1 VAGQPGLEVI
11 LLCRQRAGAAPHVHR
26 IRTRH
31 APEPDG
37 SAAGWRVNELAPY
50 PARGAD
56 GPGCGIWVGSAL
68 MGSWSRSR
76 PPGASASVSVITG
89 PSGVRGCRRIPRRRR
104 PSPATAGEASAAR
117 RSSCTAATRTRQS
130 HGTPGRRRH
139 ARRHRCT
146 LHLSDPAGTWA
157 FSLLRVRRRMMRQ
170 PARQTP
176 RAFGELRPELQHV
189 GHRSARCD
197 RL

>member
-1 VAGQPGLEVI
+1 MSGRAVSVCSRGRRG
-11 LLCRQRAGAAPHVHR
+11 AGAGWPAAAAALASRSASHFS
-26 IRTRH
+26 IRCNGLSPSSR
-31 APEPDG
+31 
-37 SAAGWRVNELAPY
+37 
-50 PARGAD
+50 
-56 GPGCGIWVGSAL
+56 GSAL